1 MPSVKRLIVPLVL
14 VLVLT
19 AVKGTFAQ
27 SEEDEPPDVTDR
39 VARISLI
46 RGDVQVRRSDSQDWE
61 SAAVNLPLVE
71 GDEINAGS
79 GARVEVQFGSH
90 TYARIDERS
99 YLKITTLKDEG
110 IALSLSEG
118 SLIVRASEFDK
129 QTSYFEIDAPRTT
142 LAIER
147 AGMYRVDAG
156 GQNSTDVRVAATDG
170 GEARVYTDASGFTL
184 RNGRSAQVFIDGA
197 NAGEWEMADA
207 SRFTDDF
214 VTWSLDRDAVIAKRL
229 KDSYYD
235 KYYDRDIYG
244 AEDLGEFGEWIYT
257 KKYGYVWR
265 PYTSAISQYADW
277 SPYRYGS
284 WRWVPPYGWT
294 WVNDEPWG
302 WATYHHG
309 RWLWDDDHWVWTPY
323 GYYRPRRS
331 WWSPAL
337 VVINVINRN
346 VCWYPLPYNYAYNNI
361 NYNYHHRRGGRGDRD
376 DRYNPPGGGIRPTP
390 TPIPD
395 GARTGNATNAERRR
409 RMQTPPLSGVPA
421 TGVVMVGEDEFGRNR
436 RTIRRAPPTIATEV
450 LAKKEDTVATP
461 PILPP
466 IEEARAKGKIDVR
479 VEPPIAVIADRKV
492 RTGAAERTTAKPL
505 DDELKKE
512 RILGNRP
519 PVTIN
524 SEPEGSRP
532 QKQDEPRRT
541 GAVERQVRRQPPLAD
556 TPPIYSPPQKQ
567 EERKVDQ
574 PQTESQTPVVS
585 PRPRPRRQPPPLQ
598 PPLKTG
604 TEPLPPKRDV
614 PRSEPPVRSEPPR
627 VEPPAKRDTPRLEPP
642 SRRDPPSK
650 PPDQPKRE
658 EPKPKPVEQ
667 PKPPTIVDRKK
678 DGR

>member
-1 MPSVKRLIVPLVL
+1 MPSVNKLIVPLVL
-14 VLVLT
+14 VLMLT

-27 SEEDEPPDVTDR
+27 TEEDETPDVTDR

-61 SAAVNLPLVE
+61 SAVVNLPLVE
-71 GDEINAGS
+71 GDEITAGS
-79 GARVEVQFGSH
+79 GARLEVQFGAY

-110 IALSLSEG
+110 VALSLSEG
-118 SLIVRASEFDK
+118 SLILRASEFDK
-129 QTSYFEIDAPRTT
+129 QRSYFEIDAPRTT

-147 AGMYRVDAG
+147 AGMYRIDAG
-156 GQNSTDVRVAATDG
+156 GQNSMDVRVAATDG
-170 GEARVYTDASGFTL
+170 GEARVYTDAAGFTL
-184 RNGRSAQVFIDGA
+184 RSGRSAQVFIDGA

-207 SRFTDDF
+207 SRVTDEF
-214 VTWSLDRDAVIAKRL
+214 ETWSLDRDSTIAKRL

-244 AEDLGEFGEWIYT
+244 AEDLGDYGEWIFT

-265 PYTSAISQYADW
+265 PYTSATSQYSDW
-277 SPYRYGS
+277 SPYRYGH

-337 VVINVINRN
+337 VVIRVVNRN
-346 VCWYPLPYNYAYNNI
+346 VCWYPLPYNYAYYNI
-361 NYNYHHRRGGRGDRD
+361 NYNYHHGRGGRGDRD
-376 DRYNPPGGGIRPTP
+376 DRHNPPGGGGTRPTP
-390 TPIPD
+390 TPAP
-395 GARTGNATNAERRR
+395 GGPPSLNPTNAERRR
-409 RMQTPPLSGVPA
+409 RMQTPPLSGVPP

-450 LAKKEDTVATP
+450 LAKKEDTVVTP

-466 IEEARAKGKIDVR
+466 IEETRAKGKIDVR
-479 VEPPIAVIADRKV
+479 VEPPVAIVVDRKV
-492 RTGAAERTTAKPL
+492 RTGAAERTTSRPL
-505 DDELKKE
+505 DEELKKV

-519 PVTIN
+519 PVTTGL
-524 SEPEGSRP
+524 EREGTRPE
-532 QKQDEPRRT
+532 KQDDPRRT
-541 GAVERQVRRQPPLAD
+541 GAVERPVRRLPPAVD

-567 EERKVDQ
+567 EERKVDPPRTETQ
-574 PQTESQTPVVS
+574 PPVVT
-585 PRPRPRRQPPPLQ
+585 PRPRRQPPVFQ
-598 PPLKTG
+598 PPVKVETG
-604 TEPLPPKRDV
+604 PPPAKRDV
-614 PRSEPPVRSEPPR
+614 PRSEPPVRREPPR
-627 VEPPAKRDTPRLEPP
+627 IEPPVKRDTPRRVEPP
-642 SRRDPPSK
+642 PRREPPPK

-658 EPKPKPVEQ
+658 E